1 MHFAYRHVLLSSLL
15 LSSSSSLPHHPRL
28 LHTRPAP
35 CHLCLLSGSVLAL
48 SRLSLSPINKI
59 AHLPRKLI
67 ACLNFSGGRQPTF
80 STANACRFSVARL
93 LFFFFFAGRSRA
105 KCARFRGGRRFE
117 NDFNRSALAYN
128 ADASRSKKNN
138 GSLEIIT
145 LTWSQLLMRLEGKI
159 WNFFLENYLL

>member
-1 MHFAYRHVLLSSLL
+1 MIVATPTLVLGVACRSPCLSLAGFSDVAKQDAACTSLTVMCCPPP
-15 LSSSSSLPHHPRL
+15 SSSPLPHLFRITLASCTPVPP
-28 LHTRPAP
+28 PAP

-80 STANACRFSVARL
+80 STANACRFSVACL
-93 LFFFFFAGRSRA
+93 LFSFFFAGRSRA
-105 KCARFRGGRRFE
+105 KCARFRSGRRFE

-128 ADASRSKKNN
+128 AV
-138 GSLEIIT
+138 
-145 LTWSQLLMRLEGKI
+145 
-159 WNFFLENYLL
+159 